1 MLEWVVNVV
10 VDLVCLKLYKI
21 GGVILNTT
29 IYLNDWF
36 YNSGIV
42 GFLRI
47 LAYNH
52 DNFAEINENYITFET
67 KKLKNFHKYFFK
79 YFFDKYNV
87 GLKTTE
93 RINNSFEKIE
103 NYLRIET
110 LDKQEIKKLQENI
123 KTEKKHVKDIIKKQ
137 LDKIKKYEDTTY
149 TNILNEY
156 NKIDKIQTKEDIEK
170 IKHIKEIIAEEV
182 QKESINKRLTL
193 NLFKSILSKNYF
205 GQQSFLNVVKNALTF
220 EEQEEIMYKDYISNI
235 IETDFIQ
242 EILQEKYTIENLK
255 IILKEKMQDKLIS
268 KEVLQIYS
276 NIQRKYIDKG
286 KDLKEIKEYI
296 NKKVLSHCYMCEN
309 DKALTDDYSEGNFV
323 PLAVSSDN
331 MKNFFWNQNAEFP
344 ICDVCKLILFC
355 IPVGVSNIRKTT
367 KENVNGQ
374 VVYRE
379 KEVNSFVNYDTSVEE
394 LLRTNN
400 YLSQTSALDKST
412 YNPYEELI
420 LNIVEQEKNISEWQL
435 ENIFIV
441 EFETEYL
448 AFSKMEYFN
457 IKRYI
462 AKFFINYSKN
472 TLSLIKDYR
481 YKIQIMDYILKNKD
495 IKFIINNRLREEL
508 TKENRNA
515 FNAYIATK
523 IRLILNLLK
532 KENMKMDERVKKNND
547 KLYVLYNLGV
557 SIHEELKAKNE
568 DNKIDGYT
576 YKMLNSIKAGNKKE
590 FMDIVIRIHMSM
602 GKDISPIFLEVMQGT
617 DLDFESIGHS
627 FISGLISNK
636 FEKKNEE

>member
-1 MLEWVVNVV
+1 M
-10 VDLVCLKLYKI
+10 KTK
-21 GGVILNTT
+21 

-36 YNSGIV
+36 YNCGII

-47 LAYNH
+47 LQYNN
-52 DNFAEINENYITFET
+52 DKFAEINENYITFET
-67 KKLKNFHKYFFK
+67 KNLKNFHKYYFK
-79 YFFDKYNV
+79 YFFDKYNI
-87 GLKTTE
+87 GLKTKE
-93 RINNSFEKIE
+93 RMEKSFDIIE
-103 NYLRIET
+103 NCLKQET
-110 LDKQEIKKLQENI
+110 QDKQEINRLQENI
-123 KTEKKHVKDIIKKQ
+123 KSEKKHIKDIIKKQ
-137 LDKIKKYEDTTY
+137 LDKIKKYDDITY

-156 NKIDKIQTKEDIEK
+156 NEINKIETKEDIEK
-170 IKHIKEIIAEEV
+170 MNHIKEIIAEEI
-182 QKESINKRLTL
+182 QKDNINKRLTS

-235 IETDFIQ
+235 IETDFMQ
-242 EILQEKYTIENLK
+242 EILQEKYAIEDLK
-255 IILKEKMQDKLIS
+255 NILEEKIKDKLIS

-276 NIQRKYIDKG
+276 NIKKKYIDKG
-286 KDLKEIKEYI
+286 KELSEIKEYI
-296 NKKVLSHCYMCEN
+296 NQKVLSHCYMCES
-309 DKALTDDYSEGNFV
+309 DKSLTDNYSEGNFI

-331 MKNFFWNQNAEFP
+331 MKNFFWNQNVEFP

-355 IPVGVSNIRKTT
+355 IPVGISTISRTI

-379 KEVNSFVNYDTSVEE
+379 KEVNSFVNYDTSIDE
-394 LLRTNN
+394 LLKINN
-400 YLSQTSALDKST
+400 YLSQTVTTDKST

-448 AFSKMEYFN
+448 AFSRMEYFN

-462 AKFFINYSKN
+462 AKFFINYSKD

-495 IKFIINNRLREEL
+495 IKFIINSRLREEL
-508 TKENRNA
+508 TKEKRNG

-532 KENMKMDERVKKNND
+532 KEDMGMEERVKKNNA
-547 KLYVLYNLGV
+547 KLTVLYNLGV
-557 SIHEELKAKNE
+557 SIHEELKSKNE

-602 GKDISPIFLEVMQGT
+602 GKDISPIFLEVMQDT

-627 FISGLISNK
+627 FVSGLISNK
-636 FEKKNEE
+636 FEKKNENE

>member
-1 MLEWVVNVV
+1 MRT
-10 VDLVCLKLYKI
+10 I
-21 GGVILNTT
+21 

-47 LAYNH
+47 LDHNN
-52 DNFAEINENYITFET
+52 DNFVEIKDNYITFET
-67 KKLKNFHKYFFK
+67 KKLENFHKYYFK
-79 YFFDKYNV
+79 YFFDKYNI

-93 RINNSFEKIE
+93 RMENSFEKII
-103 NYLRIET
+103 NYLKEDSQ
-110 LDKQEIKKLQENI
+110 DKQVIKETQEKI

-137 LDKIKKYEDTTY
+137 LDKIKKYDESTY
-149 TNILNEY
+149 SNILIEY
-156 NKIDKIQTKEDIEK
+156 NKIDKIKTQENIDELNNIREIITKEL
-170 IKHIKEIIAEEV
+170 
-182 QKESINKRLTL
+182 QKEDINKRLTL

-205 GQQSFLNVVKNALTF
+205 GQISFLNVVKNALTF
-220 EEQEEIMYKDYISNI
+220 EEQEKIMYKDYISNI
-235 IETDFIQ
+235 IEIDFID
-242 EILQEKYTIENLK
+242 EILHNKYKIEELK
-255 IILKEKMQDKLIS
+255 TLIKDKLDNQEIS
-268 KEVLQIYS
+268 KEVIQIYT
-276 NIQRKYIDKG
+276 NIQKRFIDKE
-286 KDLKEIKEYI
+286 KSLDEIKDYI
-296 NKKVLSHCYMCEN
+296 QKSVFEHCYMCEN
-309 DKALTDDYSEGNFV
+309 DKSLTSNYSEGNFI

-355 IPVGVSNIRKTT
+355 IPAGISSVKKTT

-379 KEVNSFVNYDTSVEE
+379 KEVNGFVNYDTSVDD
-394 LLRTNN
+394 LLKMNN
-400 YLSQTSALDKST
+400 YLSQTSNVDKSI

-420 LNIVEQEKNISEWQL
+420 LNIVEQQKNLQEWQL

-448 AFSKMEYFN
+448 AFSRIEYFN

-462 AKFFINYSKN
+462 AKFFVEYSQN
-472 TLSLIKDYR
+472 TLNIMKDYR

-495 IKFIINNRLREEL
+495 LKYIINSRLREEL
-508 TKENRNA
+508 SKETQNG
-515 FNAYIATK
+515 FNSFIATR

-532 KENMKMDERVKKNND
+532 KEDMEMDERVKKNNA
-547 KLYVLYNLGV
+547 KLSVLYNLGV
-557 SIHEELKAKNE
+557 SIHEELKA
-568 DNKIDGYT
+568 NKEENKLDGYT
-576 YKMLNSIKAGNKKE
+576 YKMLNSIKSGNKKE
-590 FMDIVIRIHMSM
+590 FLDVVIRIHMSM
-602 GKDISPIFLEVMQGT
+602 GKDISPIFLEVMQDT

-636 FEKKNEE
+636 FEKKDE

>member
-1 MLEWVVNVV
+1 M
-10 VDLVCLKLYKI
+10 K
-21 GGVILNTT
+21 TT

-47 LAYNH
+47 LDYNN
-52 DNFAEINENYITFET
+52 DNFAEIKENYITFET
-67 KKLKNFHKYFFK
+67 NKLKNFHKYYFK

-87 GLKTTE
+87 GLRTKE
-93 RINNSFEKIE
+93 KIEKSFEKIV
-103 NYLRIET
+103 NFLNDET
-110 LDKQEIKKLQENI
+110 LDNKEIKKIQENL
-123 KTEKKHVKDIIKKQ
+123 KTEKKYVKDIIKKQ
-137 LDKIKKYEDTTY
+137 LDKIKKYDDVIY

-156 NKIDKIQTKEDIEK
+156 NKIDKIKTKEDVDEIN
-170 IKHIKEIIAEEV
+170 HIKEIITKEI
-182 QKESINKRLTL
+182 QKDSINKRLTL

-220 EEQEEIMYKDYISNI
+220 EEQEELMYKDYISNI

-242 EILQEKYTIENLK
+242 EILEEKYSIEDLNR
-255 IILKEKMQDKLIS
+255 IIKEKLEDRLIS
-268 KEVLQIYS
+268 KEILQIYS
-276 NIQRKYIDKG
+276 NIQKKFIDKG
-286 KDLKEIKEYI
+286 KSLNEIKEYI
-296 NKKVLSHCYMCEN
+296 QKNVFFHCYMCEN
-309 DKALTDDYSEGNFV
+309 DKTLTSNYSEGNFI

-355 IPVGVSNIRKTT
+355 IPVGISNIKKTT

-379 KEVNSFVNYDTSVEE
+379 KEISGFVNYDTSINE
-394 LLRTNN
+394 LMRTNN
-400 YLSQTSALDKST
+400 YLSQTSSTDKLI

-420 LNIVEQEKNISEWQL
+420 LNIVEQQKNIQEWQL

-448 AFSKMEYFN
+448 AFSRMQYFN

-462 AKFFINYSKN
+462 AKFFIEYSSK
-472 TLSLIKDYR
+472 TLSLLKDYR
-481 YKIQIMDYILKNKD
+481 YKIQIIDYILKNKD
-495 IKFIINNRLREEL
+495 IKYIINTRLREEL
-508 TKENRNA
+508 TKENSNGY
-515 FNAYIATK
+515 NCYIATK

-532 KENMKMDERVKKNND
+532 KEDMEMDERIRKNNA
-547 KLYVLYNLGV
+547 KLTVLYNLGV

-590 FMDIVIRIHMSM
+590 FMDVVIRIHMSM
-602 GKDISPIFLEVMQGT
+602 GKDISPIFLEVMQNT

-627 FISGLISNK
+627 FISGLISDK
-636 FEKKNEE
+636 FEKKDENKEE

>member
-1 MLEWVVNVV
+1 M
-10 VDLVCLKLYKI
+10 K
-21 GGVILNTT
+21 TT

-47 LAYNH
+47 LEYNK
-52 DNFAEINENYITFET
+52 DDFAEIHENYICFET
-67 KKLKNFHKYFFK
+67 SQLKNFHKYYFK
-79 YFFDKYNV
+79 YFFDKYNI
-87 GLKTTE
+87 GLKTKE
-93 RINNSFEKIE
+93 RLEKSFGIIE
-103 NYLRIET
+103 NYLKKET
-110 LDKQEIKKLQENI
+110 QDKQETKKLQENL
-123 KTEKKHVKDIIKKQ
+123 KLEKKNVKDFIKRQ
-137 LDKIKKYEDTTY
+137 LDKIKRYDEEIYKNMLDA
-149 TNILNEY
+149 Y
-156 NKIDKIQTKEDIEK
+156 NKIDKLQTVDNIEEM
-170 IKHIKEIIAEEV
+170 HDIKEILVEEI
-182 QKESINKRLTL
+182 QKDTINKRLTL
-193 NLFKSILSKNYF
+193 NLFKSILSKGYF

-235 IETDFIQ
+235 IETDFME
-242 EILQEKYTIENLK
+242 EILQDKYGIEDLKK
-255 IILKEKMQDKLIS
+255 IIKEKLEDKLIS

-276 NIQRKYIDKG
+276 NILKKYIEKN
-286 KDLKEIKEYI
+286 KTIEEIKEYI
-296 NKKVLSHCYMCEN
+296 YKKVLSHCYMCEN
-309 DKALTDDYSEGNFV
+309 DEALTGNYSEGNFI

-344 ICDVCKLILFC
+344 ICDICKLILFC
-355 IPVGVSNIRKTT
+355 IPVGISTISKTI

-379 KEVNSFVNYDTSVEE
+379 KEINSFVNYDTSVEE

-400 YLSQTSALDKST
+400 YLSQISAKDRSV
-412 YNPYEELI
+412 YNPYEDLI
-420 LNIVEQEKNISEWQL
+420 LNIVDQEKNISEWQL

-448 AFSKMEYFN
+448 AFSRIEYFN

-462 AKFFINYSKN
+462 AKFFIDYSKK
-472 TLSLIKDYR
+472 TVSLIKDYR
-481 YKIQIMDYILKNKD
+481 YKIQLMDYILKNKD

-508 TKENRNA
+508 TKDIRSG
-515 FNAYIATK
+515 FNTFIATK

-532 KENMKMDERVKKNND
+532 KEDMGMDERIKKNNA
-547 KLYVLYNLGV
+547 KLNVLYNLGV

-576 YKMLNSIKAGNKKE
+576 YKMLNSIKSGNKKE
-590 FMDIVIRIHMSM
+590 FIDIVIRIHMSM
-602 GKDISPIFLEVMQGT
+602 GKDISPIFLEVMQDT

-627 FISGLISNK
+627 FVSGLISNK
-636 FEKKNEE
+636 YEK

>member
-1 MLEWVVNVV
+1 M
-10 VDLVCLKLYKI
+10 K
-21 GGVILNTT
+21 TT

-36 YNSGIV
+36 YNCGIV

-47 LAYNH
+47 LEYNQ
-52 DNFAEINENYITFET
+52 DNFAEIHENYIRFET
-67 KKLKNFHKYFFK
+67 SNLKNFHKYYFK
-79 YFFDKYNV
+79 YFFDKYNI
-87 GLKTTE
+87 GLKTKE
-93 RINNSFEKIE
+93 RIEKSFNIIE
-103 NYLRIET
+103 NCLKQET
-110 LDKQEIKKLQENI
+110 QDKQEIKKLQENI
-123 KTEKKHVKDIIKKQ
+123 KAEKKHVKDIIKKQ
-137 LDKIKKYEDTTY
+137 LDKIKKYDDSTY

-156 NKIDKIQTKEDIEK
+156 NKIDKIKTKDDIEE
-170 IKHIKEIIAEEV
+170 INHIKERITGEI
-182 QKESINKRLTL
+182 QKDNINKRLTL

-242 EILQEKYTIENLK
+242 EILQEKYAIEELK
-255 IILKEKMQDKLIS
+255 ILLKEKMQDKLIS

-276 NIQRKYIDKG
+276 NIQKKYIDKG
-286 KDLKEIKEYI
+286 KHLDEIKEYI
-296 NKKVLSHCYMCEN
+296 HQKVLSHCYMCEN
-309 DKALTDDYSEGNFV
+309 DKTLTDNYSEGNFI

-344 ICDVCKLILFC
+344 ICDVCKLMLFC
-355 IPVGVSNIRKTT
+355 IPVGISTISKTT
-367 KENVNGQ
+367 KENINGQ
-374 VVYRE
+374 AVYRE

-400 YLSQTSALDKST
+400 YLSQISSKDKT
-412 YNPYEELI
+412 IYNPYEDLI
-420 LNIVEQEKNISEWQL
+420 LNIVEQEKSISEWQL

-448 AFSKMEYFN
+448 AYSRMEYFN

-462 AKFFINYSKN
+462 AKFFIKYSKN
-472 TLSLIKDYR
+472 TLNLIKDYR

-508 TKENRNA
+508 TKENRNG
-515 FNAYIATK
+515 FNTYIATK

-532 KENMKMDERVKKNND
+532 KEDIGMDERIKKNND

-557 SIHEELKAKNE
+557 SIHEELKAKKE
-568 DNKIDGYT
+568 ENKIDGYT
-576 YKMLNSIKAGNKKE
+576 YKMLNSIKAGNRKE

-602 GKDISPIFLEVMQGT
+602 GKDVSPIFLEVMQDT

-627 FISGLISNK
+627 FVSGLISNK

>member
-1 MLEWVVNVV
+1 M
-10 VDLVCLKLYKI
+10 K
-21 GGVILNTT
+21 TT

-36 YNSGIV
+36 YNCGIV

-47 LAYNH
+47 LEYNQ
-52 DNFAEINENYITFET
+52 DNFAEIHENYIRFET
-67 KKLKNFHKYFFK
+67 SKLKNFHKYYFK
-79 YFFDKYNV
+79 YFFDKYNI
-87 GLKTTE
+87 GLKTKE
-93 RINNSFEKIE
+93 RIEKSFDVIE
-103 NYLRIET
+103 NCLKQET
-110 LDKQEIKKLQENI
+110 QDKQEVKRLQENI
-123 KTEKKHVKDIIKKQ
+123 KAEKKHVKDVIKKQ
-137 LDKIKKYEDTTY
+137 LDKIKKYDDSTY

-156 NKIDKIQTKEDIEK
+156 NKIDKIKTKDDIEE
-170 IKHIKEIIAEEV
+170 INHIKNIITEEIL
-182 QKESINKRLTL
+182 KDDINKRLTL

-242 EILQEKYTIENLK
+242 EILQEKYTIEKLK
-255 IILKEKMQDKLIS
+255 AILKEKMQDKLIS

-276 NIQRKYIDKG
+276 NIQKKYIDKG
-286 KDLKEIKEYI
+286 KNLNEIKEYI
-296 NKKVLSHCYMCEN
+296 SQKVLSNCYMCEN
-309 DKALTDDYSEGNFV
+309 EKTLTDNYSEGNFI

-355 IPVGVSNIRKTT
+355 IPVGISTISKTT
-367 KENVNGQ
+367 KENINGQ
-374 VVYRE
+374 AVYRE
-379 KEVNSFVNYDTSVEE
+379 KEVNSFINYDTSVEE

-400 YLSQTSALDKST
+400 YLSQISSKDKT
-412 YNPYEELI
+412 IYNPYEDLI
-420 LNIVEQEKNISEWQL
+420 LNIVEQEKSISAWQL

-448 AFSKMEYFN
+448 AYSRMEYFN

-462 AKFFINYSKN
+462 AKFFINYSKS
-472 TLSLIKDYR
+472 TLNLIKDYR

-508 TKENRNA
+508 TKENRNG
-515 FNAYIATK
+515 FNTYIATK

-532 KENMKMDERVKKNND
+532 KEDIGMDERIKKNND

-557 SIHEELKAKNE
+557 SIHEELKAKKE
-568 DNKIDGYT
+568 ENKIDGYT

-602 GKDISPIFLEVMQGT
+602 GKDVSPIFLEVMQDT

-627 FISGLISNK
+627 FVSGLISNK

>member
-1 MLEWVVNVV
+1 M
-10 VDLVCLKLYKI
+10 K
-21 GGVILNTT
+21 TT

-36 YNSGIV
+36 YNCGIV

-47 LAYNH
+47 LEYNQ
-52 DNFAEINENYITFET
+52 DNFAEIHENYIRFET
-67 KKLKNFHKYFFK
+67 SKLRNFHKYYFK
-79 YFFDKYNV
+79 YFFDKYNI
-87 GLKTTE
+87 GLKTKE
-93 RINNSFEKIE
+93 RIEKSFNIIE
-103 NYLRIET
+103 NCLKQET
-110 LDKQEIKKLQENI
+110 QDKQEVKRLQENI
-123 KTEKKHVKDIIKKQ
+123 KAEKKHVKDVIKKQ
-137 LDKIKKYEDTTY
+137 LDKIKKYDDSTY

-156 NKIDKIQTKEDIEK
+156 NKIDKIKTKDDIEE
-170 IKHIKEIIAEEV
+170 INHIKNIITEEIL
-182 QKESINKRLTL
+182 KDDINKRLTL

-242 EILQEKYTIENLK
+242 EILQEKYTIEKLK
-255 IILKEKMQDKLIS
+255 AILKEKMQDKLIS

-276 NIQRKYIDKG
+276 NIQKKYIDKG
-286 KDLKEIKEYI
+286 KNLNEIKEYI
-296 NKKVLSHCYMCEN
+296 SQKVLSNCYMCEN
-309 DKALTDDYSEGNFV
+309 EKTLTDNYSEGNFI

-355 IPVGVSNIRKTT
+355 IPVGISTISKTT
-367 KENVNGQ
+367 KENINGQ
-374 VVYRE
+374 AVYRE
-379 KEVNSFVNYDTSVEE
+379 KEVNSFINYDTSVEE

-400 YLSQTSALDKST
+400 YLSQISSKDKT
-412 YNPYEELI
+412 IYNPYEDLI
-420 LNIVEQEKNISEWQL
+420 LNIVEQEKSISAWQL

-448 AFSKMEYFN
+448 AYSRMEYFN

-462 AKFFINYSKN
+462 AKFFINYSKS
-472 TLSLIKDYR
+472 TLNLIKDYR

-508 TKENRNA
+508 TKENRNG
-515 FNAYIATK
+515 FNTYIATK

-532 KENMKMDERVKKNND
+532 KEDIGMDERIKKNND

-557 SIHEELKAKNE
+557 SIHEELKAKKE
-568 DNKIDGYT
+568 ENKIDGYT

-602 GKDISPIFLEVMQGT
+602 GKDVSPIFLEVMQDT

-627 FISGLISNK
+627 FVSGLISNK

>member
-1 MLEWVVNVV
+1 M
-10 VDLVCLKLYKI
+10 K
-21 GGVILNTT
+21 TT

-36 YNSGIV
+36 YNCGIV

-47 LAYNH
+47 LEYNQ
-52 DNFAEINENYITFET
+52 DNFAEIHENYIRFET
-67 KKLKNFHKYFFK
+67 SKLRNFHKYYFK
-79 YFFDKYNV
+79 YFFDKYNI
-87 GLKTTE
+87 GLKTKE
-93 RINNSFEKIE
+93 RIEKSFNIIE
-103 NYLRIET
+103 NCLKQET
-110 LDKQEIKKLQENI
+110 QDKQEVKRLQENI
-123 KTEKKHVKDIIKKQ
+123 KAEKKHVKDVIKKQ
-137 LDKIKKYEDTTY
+137 LDKIKKYDDSTY

-156 NKIDKIQTKEDIEK
+156 NKIDKIKTKDDIEE
-170 IKHIKEIIAEEV
+170 INHIKNIITEEIL
-182 QKESINKRLTL
+182 KDDINKRLTL

-242 EILQEKYTIENLK
+242 EILQEKYTIEKLK
-255 IILKEKMQDKLIS
+255 AILKEKMQDKLIS

-276 NIQRKYIDKG
+276 NIQKKYIDKG
-286 KDLKEIKEYI
+286 KNLNEIKEYI
-296 NKKVLSHCYMCEN
+296 SQKVLSNCYMCEN
-309 DKALTDDYSEGNFV
+309 EKTLTDNYSEGNFI

-355 IPVGVSNIRKTT
+355 IPVGISTISKTT
-367 KENVNGQ
+367 KENINGQ
-374 VVYRE
+374 AVYRE
-379 KEVNSFVNYDTSVEE
+379 KEVNSFINYDTSVEE

-400 YLSQTSALDKST
+400 YLSQISSKDKT
-412 YNPYEELI
+412 IYNPYEDLI
-420 LNIVEQEKNISEWQL
+420 LNIVEQEKSISAWQL

-448 AFSKMEYFN
+448 AYSRMEYFN

-462 AKFFINYSKN
+462 AKFFIKYSKN
-472 TLSLIKDYR
+472 TLNLIKDYR

-508 TKENRNA
+508 TKENRNG
-515 FNAYIATK
+515 FNTYIATK

-532 KENMKMDERVKKNND
+532 KEDIGMDERIKKNND

-557 SIHEELKAKNE
+557 SIHEELKAKKE
-568 DNKIDGYT
+568 ENKIDGYT

-602 GKDISPIFLEVMQGT
+602 GKDVSPIFLEVMQDT

-627 FISGLISNK
+627 FVSGLISNK